1 MLCKSIGWFLYD
13 GNFLKK
19 TKIAKAGDCGYF
31 CLENLNILV
40 YSQIK
45 IKQYINETAISVIVQ
60 SVIGYFN
67 CFIYLLLNSSVFSTE
82 NMLFYVA
89 FRDYEDFIPYGDRYF
104 ANMHNQQNACSFGCQ
119 FATMLVELNC
129 ND

>member
-1 MLCKSIGWFLYD
+1 MAGFYMMATCF
-13 GNFLKK
+13 KK
-19 TKIAKAGDCGYF
+19 KKLQKRGAYF
-31 CLENLNILV
+31 CLENLKTLV

-45 IKQYINETAISVIVQ
+45 IKQYINETAATSVIVQ

-89 FRDYEDFIPYGDRYF
+89 FRDYEDLRTYGD
-104 ANMHNQQNACSFGCQ
+104 
-119 FATMLVELNC
+119 
-129 ND
+129 